1 MGSFLPHFP
10 RSRRRRFAAWL
21 ALVALLLQ
29 AAVAGFHLPPAQ
41 AAGLLAHHAEAG
53 CLSEGEGVPQPVA
66 PGHAREHCPF
76 CLTLQ
81 GGKLLPPAVCLVF
94 PPVTVARHLGPPPA
108 DLTPPFSELP
118 PAHRPRG
125 PPLPA

>member
-1 MGSFLPHFP
+1 MGSLLPHFP

-21 ALVALLLQ
+21 ALAALLLQ

-41 AAGLLAHHAEAG
+41 AAAPSAHHVEAG
-53 CLSEGEGVPQPVA
+53 CLTEGDGAPQPVA
-66 PGHAREHCPF
+66 PGHGREHCPF

-81 GGKLLPPAVCLVF
+81 GGKLLPPAVCLIF
-94 PPVTVARHLGPPPA
+94 PPTAMARRLGPTPA
-108 DLTPPFSELP
+108 ELTPVLSGQP